1 MISIGVGIV
10 LIMFLLGLFY
20 IIRTI
25 GIILGVMALT
35 VISILWDTVKNILT

>member
-1 MISIGVGIV
+1 MISIGIGIC

-35 VISILWDTVKNILT
+35 VISILWDTIKNILT

>member
-35 VISILWDTVKNILT
+35 VISILWDTIKNILT